1 MRIKRSFWLKLL
13 ILLNLIIAMT
23 GWVRLYSVL
32 NQWEWLQYL
41 QIFPP
46 PAYFAITGLLLG
58 IAGLIS
64 AVGLWLM
71 RKWGIVVTH
80 LFITL
85 LALWFWADQLLFTR
99 SETSKANWPFLL
111 GATLLFLGYTYIV
124 LIYEKK
130 NSPR

>member
-1 MRIKRSFWLKLL
+1 MRIKRSFWVKLL

>member
-46 PAYFAITGLLLG
+46 PAYFAITGILLG
-58 IAGLIS
+58 ISGLIS

-80 LFITL
+80 QFITL

>member
-58 IAGLIS
+58 ISGLIS

-80 LFITL
+80 QFITL